1 MTRTSTWIPLAALF
15 LFSSC
20 ELFRGVAEAPGR
32 LVGVLIPGPDGK
44 PTIDLE
50 VVRNDALRFSDRMV
64 SRVDTASHIFANRL
78 DTEEG
83 QERSLI
89 WRLNTADRAYQTAA
103 QSRPIA
109 ALVDLLAICAY
120 ERRVHELYWSKRYG
134 DADEAMLRVWTSLH
148 EEGHDVVGRLLSPE
162 LATSVKTL
170 LARWEE
176 SATDPDELQRAGPP
190 RFEDLAARDDDPR
203 ESVSLFG
210 ALGLDPFDSIEPAAR
225 EIALARELGERTVF
239 LAQRAPRTLAWRS
252 ELLALRLGRQP
263 DVQTALE
270 SVERTS
276 KAIESAAATLPE
288 RMRVEGQ
295 ALIADLQH
303 AATRQREGLFDD
315 LERTAEPT
323 KEMLSATQETL
334 KAATRLAEAIGATK
348 LAFAEAD
355 ADERAALA
363 NAEPAAAS
371 KPFDPAEYTELAVE
385 LTRVLE
391 ELNTTTQH
399 LETAL
404 PAAERGVDAAAARL
418 ERSVDHAFDGAV
430 RLVLITIGA
439 IVAAV
444 LLVRLVSSARAAKP
458 AR

>member
-1 MTRTSTWIPLAALF
+1 MMRAHTWIPFAALL

-44 PTIDLE
+44 PAIDLE

-64 SRVDTASHIFANRL
+64 SRIETASNIFASRL
-78 DTEEG
+78 ETEEG
-83 QERSLI
+83 RERALV
-89 WRLNTADRAYQTAA
+89 WRLSTADRAYQTAA

-134 DADEAMLRVWTSLH
+134 EADEAMLRVWTSLY
-148 EEGHDVVGRLLSPE
+148 EEGQDVVDRLLSKE

-170 LARWEE
+170 LRKWEE
-176 SATDPDELQRAGPP
+176 NATDSDELQRGGPP
-190 RFEDLAARDDDPR
+190 RFEDLAARDEDR
-203 ESVSLFG
+203 QESVSLFG

-225 EIALARELGERTVF
+225 EIALTRELGERAVF

-263 DVQTALE
+263 DVQTALQ
-270 SVERTS
+270 SIDRTS
-276 KAIESAAATLPE
+276 KAIEHASATLPE

-295 ALIADLQH
+295 ALIADLQN
-303 AATRQREGLFDD
+303 AASKQRAGLFDD

-323 KEMLSATQETL
+323 TELLSATQQTL
-334 KAATRLAEAIGATK
+334 EAGTRLADAIGAAKRT
-348 LAFAEAD
+348 FAEAQAEERD
-355 ADERAALA
+355 AIVGTGSS
-363 NAEPAAAS
+363 PSS
-371 KPFDPAEYTELAVE
+371 KPFDPVEYTQLAAQ
-385 LTRVLE
+385 LTRGLE
-391 ELNTTTQH
+391 QLNTTTKQ
-399 LETAL
+399 LETTL
-404 PAAERGVDAAAARL
+404 PAAERSVDAAATRL
-418 ERSVDHAFDGAV
+418 DRSVDDAFDGAV

-444 LLVRLVSSARAAKP
+444 LLVRFLSP
-458 AR
+458 ARDGRQAR